1 MQEYFN
7 CLCDWLEGEVE
18 LYAISELKEKMR
30 NESEDGEFEQ
40 ING

>member
-7 CLCDWLEGEVE
+7 CLYDWLEREVE
-18 LYAISELKEKMR
+18 LYVISELKEKMK

>member
-7 CLCDWLEGEVE
+7 CLYDWLERKVE
-18 LYAISELKEKMR
+18 LYIISELKKMK